1 MSVAV
6 SYPGVYVE
14 EDASVALS
22 IAQSATAIP
31 VFVGQFNSTDGTAF
45 AASTC
50 IRIGSWLDFSTRFS
64 FAYPIVATITST
76 SDGKTPATWTYGAP
90 IVTGA
95 YNPAWAVRHYFEN
108 GGGPCYVLPLV
119 NPSSSTEV
127 SALADAIEKEAVI
140 TLLVCLSD
148 DDALRKKVYGALNT
162 LLQNKVDYFLIA
174 DNKDGSSA
182 SNPSTFAEQTAVYY
196 PSLKTAYPVTRPEE
210 SVIVVK
216 GYKDDKHTTGADIKL
231 SDLSSANQTEY
242 KAVSSAIDTYI
253 ESNAALTLPPSGTM
267 AAIYCQND
275 VKHGVWKAPANE
287 TVASV
292 TGLTAQVT
300 DDQQGSLN
308 NAGINVI
315 RAFSDRGILV
325 WGARTLAGT
334 SANSDTS
341 WRYVS
346 VRRLFNSAE
355 RDIRNAMNTMVFQPN
370 SQPTWEQVRSAINNY
385 LWQLWRDGALKGTT
399 EKEAYFVQIGE
410 NITMSADD
418 IAQGKLIV
426 KVGMAAV
433 RPAEFIVLEFTQNM
447 A

>member
-14 EDASVALS
+14 EDASIALS

-31 VFVGQFNSTDGTAF
+31 VFVGQFISADGTPF

-64 FAYPIVATITST
+64 FESPLVATMTST

-90 IVTGA
+90 TVTVG
-95 YNPAWAVRHYFEN
+95 YNPSWAIRHYFEN

-119 NPSSSTEV
+119 NPSNKTET
-127 SALADAIEKEAVI
+127 SALADAIEKEGVI

-148 DDALRKKVYGALNT
+148 DDALRTNVYNALNS
-162 LLQNKVDYFLIA
+162 LLESEVDYFLIA
-174 DNKDGSSA
+174 DNKDGSKT
-182 SNPSTFAEQTAVYY
+182 SNPSTVAEQTAVYY
-196 PSLKTAYPVTRPEE
+196 PSLKTAYTVNRPDD

-216 GYKDDKHTTGADIKL
+216 GYKDDKHTTDADIAL
-231 SDLSSANQTEY
+231 SDLTTANQNVHTV
-242 KAVSSAIDTYI
+242 VSSAIDTYI
-253 ESNAALTLPPSGTM
+253 GSNTVLTLPPSGTM

-300 DDQQGSLN
+300 DSQQEPMN
-308 NAGINVI
+308 DAGINVI
-315 RAFSDRGILV
+315 RSFSGRGIVV

-334 SANSDTS
+334 SANSDMS

-385 LWQLWRDGALKGTT
+385 LWRLWRDGALKGTT

-418 IAQGKLIV
+418 IAQGKMIV

-433 RPAEFIVLEFTQNM
+433 RPAEFIILEFTQNM